1 MTSGARRRRGFRTV
15 RARICAAAV
24 ISVGAALVVAGV
36 VLVALVQR
44 SLEHPMRGEARARA
58 ADVVNLMNVASP
70 PTRLPALAAPWPTVA
85 QVIDGSGAAIASSDA
100 LAGRPALLTAT
111 PSHREPTGRTSFVFS
126 GRPQNWRV
134 DAVAVSL
141 RGRPA
146 TVVVATS
153 LAQVERS
160 TRLIVVSL
168 WVGVPVLLL
177 LVGWLAWLLVGRAL
191 HPVEQLRRQVATLE
205 QQPQGRRVDPVRGDD
220 EIGRLAATL
229 NELLDRLERAGAQ
242 QGRFVA
248 DASHELRS
256 PVANIRAALEVATAH
271 PGAVPWPEIADDVL
285 AQNAHMGRLVDDLLL
300 LARAG
305 VAAPGHRF
313 EPVDMAV
320 IVGSVAAPAQS
331 YRVPVRVRARAG
343 DAPATTSG
351 DRAQLERVLENLV
364 ANAVRHATSAVTVSV
379 AGLGRWV
386 ELRVTDDGPGVPPDD
401 RDRIFLPF
409 VRLDA
414 DRSRQAGGT
423 GLGLAIVAEI
433 VAAHGGTV
441 SVADAHPGALFVV
454 RLPDASGSQ
463 GPLRS
468 PSVP

>member
-1 MTSGARRRRGFRTV
+1 MTSAALRRRGFRTV

-70 PTRLPALAAPWPTVA
+70 PTRLPPLAAPWPTVV
-85 QVIDGSGAAIASSDA
+85 QVIDGSGAAIAASDA

-160 TRLIVVSL
+160 IRLIVVSL

-191 HPVEQLRRQVATLE
+191 HPVEQLRRQVATME

-229 NELLDRLERAGAQ
+229 NELLDRLERAGVQ

-271 PGAVPWPEIADDVL
+271 PGAVPWPEIAGDVL
-285 AQNAHMGRLVDDLLL
+285 AQNARMGRLVDDLLL

-305 VAAPGHRF
+305 GAAPGHRF
-313 EPVDMAV
+313 EPVDIAV
-320 IVGSVAAPAQS
+320 IVGSAAAPAQP
-331 YRVPVRVRARAG
+331 YRVPVRVRVG

-351 DRAQLERVLENLV
+351 DRAQLERVVENLV

-401 RDRIFLPF
+401 RGRIFLPF

-441 SVADAHPGALFVV
+441 SVADAHSGALFVV
-454 RLPDASGSQ
+454 RLPAASGSQ
-463 GPLRS
+463 APLRS
-468 PSVP
+468 PAVS